1 MFKNILVPIDLE
13 ADEAPDRVLNAVARL
28 SEESAIVRLL
38 YVVHSVP
45 PLVAQFLPED
55 FEQKTSVESLNR
67 LKKAAK
73 QVDLG
78 GRTLDFVVR
87 HGDVYREILQA
98 ADEEESDL
106 IALSS
111 HQPGVEDYLLGSNAA
126 RVVRHSKCTVLI
138 LR

>member
-38 YVVHSVP
+38 YVVHTVP
-45 PLVAQFLPED
+45 PLVSQFLPED

-67 LKKAAK
+67 LKKTAK

-111 HQPGVEDYLLGSNAA
+111 HQPGMEDYLLGSNAA